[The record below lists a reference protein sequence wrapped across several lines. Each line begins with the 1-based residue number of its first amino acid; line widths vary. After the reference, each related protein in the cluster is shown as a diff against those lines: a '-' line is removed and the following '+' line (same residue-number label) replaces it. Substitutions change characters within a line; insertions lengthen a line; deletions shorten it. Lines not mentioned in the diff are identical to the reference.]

1 MVLLVLVMV
10 LLDSLLHSLVVEL
23 FEFQQL
29 VHSQQFGHLVQSQQ
43 VLQSTHLQAYLDNC
57 SCYVQS
63 DGICYIF
70 FYDLLCWFVCYPFS
84 TPTLPTFFFSWVFLV
99 RSSYVVDGCQGR
111 EFFPIR
117 FHHWLERRWID
128 IFLHRWISWNRLV
141 WSPQHWH
148 WWNSLLQ

>member
-1 MVLLVLVMV
+1 
-10 LLDSLLHSLVVEL
+10 LLDSPLHSLVVEL

-43 VLQSTHLQAYLDNC
+43 VLQSAHPQAYLGNC
-57 SCYVQS
+57 SCYVQF

-70 FYDLLCWFVCYPFS
+70 SMTSFVDLCVILS
-84 TPTLPTFFFSWVFLV
+84 QLPLFQPSFFSWVFLV
-99 RSSYVVDGCQGR
+99 RFSYVVDGRQGR

-117 FHHWLERRWID
+117 LHHWLERWWID
-128 IFLHRWISWNRLV
+128 IFFHRWISWNKLV